1 MKVYSQTEKVHSQ
14 TDKVYF
20 CQLLDR
26 KRQLIQ
32 ELMST
37 GIDHEKYFALVAK
50 VLKA

>member
-1 MKVYSQTEKVHSQ
+1 MKVYVQ

-26 KRQLIQ
+26 KKQLIQ

>member
-1 MKVYSQTEKVHSQ
+1 MKVYLQ
-14 TDKVYF
+14 TDKAYF

-26 KRQLIQ
+26 KKQLIQ